1 MEKRKMKLGV
11 LIILQDEKTDINERI
26 KSVKD
31 MGFDSCQ
38 ITCWNNS
45 CYTDEM
51 AEKINSA
58 CKEYGVNV
66 STFWAGWSGPGA
78 WNFYEGQLTLGLV
91 PAEYRDVRRREL
103 IEASHFVKKLGVENI
118 ATHMGFIPEN
128 PNTGSINLL
137 YVQ

>member
-1 MEKRKMKLGV
+1 
-11 LIILQDEKTDINERI
+11 
-26 KSVKD
+26 

-38 ITCWNNS
+38 IACWNNS

-103 IEASHFVKKLGVENI
+103 IEASHFVKNSVLKILQHI
-118 ATHMGFIPEN
+118 WDLFLKIPIQSSNESETYYFMWRCFL
-128 PNTGSINLL
+128 P
-137 YVQ
+137 

>member
-1 MEKRKMKLGV
+1 MKW
-11 LIILQDEKTDINERI
+11 QK
-26 KSVKD
+26 KSTV
-31 MGFDSCQ
+31 
-38 ITCWNNS
+38 
-45 CYTDEM
+45 
-51 AEKINSA
+51 A

-66 STFWAGWSGPGA
+66 STFWAGWSGPRA

-128 PNTGSINLL
+128 PNTE
-137 YVQ
+137 Q